1 MFRETKPSD
10 LLIAKPG
17 LHLVKVDSDVARDW
31 LKFNIKNRRI
41 RNTLVAYLR
50 RQIETNEWQS
60 NHPQP
65 IVFSDAGRLIDGQ
78 HRLTAI
84 AEAEIYNG
92 SAVKM
97 RVETGADD
105 KIREYMDTGIT
116 RTLDDRVELDSDHVF
131 NKFVSQL
138 ISTELM
144 LIQGRTSKYGKAT
157 PDDAREFYSLH
168 EKALR
173 QVFDRHQREKG
184 TGQVA
189 VSLAAMQYF
198 EIDAEKADEF
208 YSDLFVAAGN
218 IQPAQML
225 RDFLLRQLSTRNGFS
240 ARKATYLKTVGCMK
254 AHMDGRD
261 VAKVTRAA
269 TW

>member
-1 MFRETKPSD
+1 MFKETKPSE

-31 LKFNIKNRRI
+31 LRLNIKNRRI
-41 RNTLVAYLR
+41 RKTLVAYLR
-50 RQIETNEWQS
+50 RQIESNEWQS

-92 SAVKM
+92 SSVKM

-116 RTLDDRVELDSDHVF
+116 RTLDDRVELDSDLVF
-131 NKFVSQL
+131 NKFVSQI
-138 ISTELM
+138 ISIDMM
-144 LIQGRTSKYGKAT
+144 LGNKTGKYGKAT
-157 PDDAREFYSLH
+157 PEDAKEFFTLH

-173 QVFDRHQREKG
+173 LVYDRHRREKA

-198 EIDAEKADEF
+198 EKDAEKADEF
-208 YSDLFVAAGN
+208 YSDIFVAAGN
-218 IQPAQML
+218 VQQAQML
-225 RDFLLRQLSTRNGFS
+225 RDYLFRTVN
-240 ARKATYLKTVGCMK
+240 ARGGYTVRKEVYSKAVGCMK
-254 AHMDGRD
+254 AHMEGRH
-261 VAKVTRAA
+261 VAKVTRAGS
-269 TW
+269 W